1 MRIRQFARHV
11 LRSFGSGASSVAVA
25 FLMTLSVISMPVQA
39 CSCQEAGDWG
49 FIGPQ
54 DGRIP
59 ANSVGIAWFSTHG
72 GRAHP
77 ALEERFTV
85 EIWDGSVFRPLSV
98 AVNPVGGYTGLY
110 VVAPEGERMRRGA
123 TYRFT
128 TTGELDE
135 YSEGNRQ
142 VLVTVDH
149 EELAEDTPLTLE
161 VGPVTRDSIRVS
173 AWGSC
178 STELRAAQVSVRA
191 EPGQS
196 AQSWRDQL
204 LYRTLIDGWQLW
216 FPTRS
221 ACATVPYGR
230 SWEAVG
236 LDRVYAACESSINGD
251 TGLLRGPHTIK
262 MQAILPGTNVV
273 LESPSE
279 TVELDCSILDRLR
292 FEWQHILERL
302 GE

>member
-1 MRIRQFARHV
+1 MSIRQFARHV
-11 LRSFGSGASSVAVA
+11 RRIFGSGASPVALALV
-25 FLMTLSVISMPVQA
+25 MTLSLVAMPVQA
-39 CSCQEAGDWG
+39 CSCRGAGDWG

-59 ANSVGIAWFSTHG
+59 ANSVGVAWFSTHG
-72 GRAHP
+72 GRTHS

-98 AVNPVGGYTGLY
+98 AVNPVGGYTGLF
-110 VVAPEGERMRRGA
+110 VVAPEGERMRPGA

-142 VLVTVDH
+142 VIITVDH
-149 EELAEDTPLTLE
+149 EELAADTPLTLE
-161 VGPVTRDSIRVS
+161 VESVTRDSIRVS
-173 AWGSC
+173 AEGSC
-178 STELRAAQVSVRA
+178 STELRAAQVRVRA

-196 AQSWRDQL
+196 AQRWRDQL
-204 LYRTLIDGWQLW
+204 LYRTLIDGSQLW

-221 ACATVPYGR
+221 ACATVPFGR

-236 LDRVYAACESSINGD
+236 RDRVYAACEASINGD
-251 TGLLRGPHTIK
+251 TGLLRGPHTIR

-279 TVELDCSILDRLR
+279 TVELDC
-292 FEWQHILERL
+292 
-302 GE
+302 